1 MKLTRF
7 LRRDEVVGAL
17 KSLGSLRPRVSHS
30 SVMHF
35 SVILIILSIAFI
47 VRMLPL
53 RWGPYLS
60 EFDPYF
66 HARLA
71 QHMADEGPFAWLEW
85 QDYGG
90 WYPSGRNVARVA
102 LPGLAYSSNFFYLI
116 ARALGFPVAL
126 FDPSG
131 ESFSISVLFPA
142 ILGTLTCMAVYF
154 LCRDIAGKE
163 AAIFSALFLA
173 LNSSYIGRTS
183 LGFCDDET
191 VGIFS
196 MILFF
201 FFFLRSIDKGRLLKT
216 SLVYA
221 LAAGLSLGYL
231 CTSWGASR
239 YPIAMMSLFVLI
251 LILLRRYSPRLLFS
265 FSVTFGVAFFIPVN
279 VPVLGFNFL
288 TEPFN
293 LSVLAVF
300 LLLCLCELFRHVRT
314 LKSKVVFTSV
324 FFALAF
330 VAVSALTVYGII
342 SPLGS
347 KFWRVLNP
355 FSPFVSPL
363 QQSVAEHRSA
373 AWGSFYYENG
383 IIALFIPVGIF
394 FTVRNPT
401 NRNIFLSI
409 YALTSLYFASSM
421 IRLTLIL
428 APAIC
433 MISAVALARLLK
445 PFVTVMKKVP
455 AISARRRR
463 FAAHVGK
470 EFSAAVLILV
480 FILMF
485 HTFVWP
491 TEGGTASRLIEH
503 AYTPTTIA
511 AGSTPIAATDW
522 IDALTWMRHNLKDLD
537 NNQRV
542 VVASWWDYG
551 YWITTLANKTSL
563 ADNGTINTTQIEQIA
578 KMFMSNETEAIK
590 ILRKYDAEYVVV
602 FTTFYPIQ
610 TEAGDVMLMDR
621 GWGDEGKWRWMARIA
636 GLNEDDFGKTENI
649 YVPAWDSN
657 QTYWH
662 WNDENGTKSVIYKL
676 MTYAREMRGFGG
688 SSTVDL
694 EKFELRYPLPPHYS
708 DSYGGVYVLVA
719 VYEVKY

>member
-1 MKLTRF
+1 MKPTRF
-7 LRRDEVVGAL
+7 PRRDKVISAL
-17 KSLGSLRPRVSHS
+17 RSLGSLRPRVSHS
-30 SVMHF
+30 SVIHV
-35 SVILIILSIAFI
+35 SLILIILSIAFM

-71 QHMADEGPFAWLEW
+71 QHMVDEGPFAWLEW
-85 QDYGG
+85 QDYEG
-90 WYPSGRNVARVA
+90 WYPNGRDVPRNA
-102 LPGLAYSSNFFYLI
+102 LPGMAYSSNFFYLI

-131 ESFSISVLFPA
+131 ERFSISVLFPVM
-142 ILGTLTCMAVYF
+142 LGTFTVLAVYF
-154 LCRDIAGKE
+154 LCRDIGGKE
-163 AAIFSALFLA
+163 AAIFSSLFLA
-173 LNSSYIGRTS
+173 LNSSHISRTS
-183 LGFCDDET
+183 LGFSDDET

-201 FFFLRSIDKGRLLKT
+201 FFFLRSIDKGRPLKT
-216 SLVYA
+216 SSVYA
-221 LAAGLSLGYL
+221 LAAGLSLGFM

-239 YPIAMMSLFVLI
+239 YPIAMTSLFVFI
-251 LILLRRYSPRLLFS
+251 LILLRRYTPRLFFS
-265 FSVTFGVAFFIPVN
+265 FSVTFGVAFFIPIN
-279 VPVLGFNFL
+279 VPVLGFKFL
-288 TEPFN
+288 TETFN

-300 LLLCLCELFRHVRT
+300 VLLCFCELFRHIRT
-314 LKSKVVFTSV
+314 PKSKIIVTFV

-330 VAVSALTVYGII
+330 AAVSALTAYGII
-342 SPLGS
+342 SETGS

-355 FSPFVSPL
+355 FSPSISPL
-363 QQSVAEHRSA
+363 QESVAEHRSA

-383 IIALFIPVGIF
+383 IVALFIPVGLF
-394 FTVRNPT
+394 FTLRNPT
-401 NRNIFLSI
+401 NRNLFLSV

-428 APAIC
+428 APALC
-433 MISAVALARLLK
+433 MISAVAIVRLLK
-445 PFVTVMKKVP
+445 PFVTILREAPV
-455 AISARRRR
+455 ISARKGR

-470 EFSAAVLILV
+470 EFSAVVLILI
-480 FILMF
+480 FILIF

-491 TEGGTASRLIEH
+491 TEGQTASRLIEH

-511 AGSTPIAATDW
+511 AGSTGVAATDW
-522 IDALTWMRHNLKDLD
+522 IDALEWMRYNLKDVD

-551 YWITTLANKTSL
+551 YWITCLANKTTL
-563 ADNGTINTTQIEQIA
+563 ADNGTINSTQIQQIA
-578 KMFMSNETEAIK
+578 KMFMSNETEAVN
-590 ILRKYDAEYVVV
+590 ILTRYDAEYVVV
-602 FTTFYPIQ
+602 FTTFIHVETAEGP
-610 TEAGDVMLMDR
+610 MLMDWT
-621 GWGDEGKWRWMARIA
+621 WGDEGKWRWMARI
-636 GLNEDDFGKTENI
+636 GEKDEDDYGTWESV
-649 YVPAWDSN
+649 YVEVFNGNRS
-657 QTYWH
+657 YWR

-676 MTYAREMRGFGG
+676 MTYAREMRVYG

-708 DSYGGVYVLVA
+708 APYGGVLVLVA